1 MGDEMAPRSTLD
13 GKIAVV
19 TGAAAGIGRA
29 TARLFS
35 AEGARVVVAD
45 IDAGGAR
52 RVADEVS
59 GTAVVVDVADEGE
72 VRSLFEACEGA
83 YGRLDVLVNNAGYV
97 PTRAP
102 ARAVEVDDWDRVFA
116 VNVRGVIL
124 CVKHA
129 MPLLERQGGAIINM
143 SSRAGLIGFAGH
155 SAYSGSKFAVRG
167 ITEALARE
175 VGGQGIRVNSIC
187 PGSVN
192 TDSHRARIRARAELE
207 GRSADEIIH
216 TEHIASAAL
225 GRWVEPEA
233 VATAALFLASDA
245 ASAITGEH
253 LKVDCGK

>member
-1 MGDEMAPRSTLD
+1 MGDEMASGSTLD
-13 GKIAVV
+13 GKVAVV

-29 TARLFS
+29 TARLYS

-45 IDAGGAR
+45 IDAEGAR
-52 RVADEVS
+52 LVADEVS
-59 GTAVVVDVADEGE
+59 GTAVVLDVADEGE

-83 YGRLDVLVNNAGYV
+83 YGRLDVLVNNAAYV
-97 PTRAP
+97 PTRAR
-102 ARAVEVDDWDRVFA
+102 ARDVEVDDWDRVFA
-116 VNVRGVIL
+116 INVRGVIL
-124 CVKHA
+124 CIKHA
-129 MPLLERQGGAIINM
+129 LPLLERQGGSIVNV

-167 ITEALARE
+167 ITEAVARE
-175 VGGQGIRVNSIC
+175 VGRQGIRVNSIC

-192 TDSHRARIRARAELE
+192 TDSHRARIRARAERE
-207 GRSADEIIH
+207 GRTADEIIH
-216 TEHIASAAL
+216 TEHIATAAL

-233 VATAALFLASDA
+233 VAATALFLASDG